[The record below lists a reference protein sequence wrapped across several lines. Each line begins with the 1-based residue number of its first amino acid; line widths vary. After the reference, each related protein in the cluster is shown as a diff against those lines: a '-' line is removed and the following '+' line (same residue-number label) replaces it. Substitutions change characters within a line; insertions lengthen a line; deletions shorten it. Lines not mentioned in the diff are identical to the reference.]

1 MVSKRN
7 PKQEARAAA
16 EKALAATAKKK
27 AAAEAKAAAQA
38 KKAQQKEA
46 ENAKK
51 LADQV
56 KPSSAAKTQPSAPQA
71 TSKEKKQPAPTKAP
85 PAAKAAPAPTKAP
98 LAGKAAPAPTKTPP
112 AAKAAPAPAKTSPA
126 AKASAATRATAAEEA
141 RSLQRTRGRTST
153 QAASTQAASA
163 KAASAKATKRRRW
176 PLRVALAV
184 VALSVVVVGV
194 FSWDRWL
201 RYDDAS
207 DFQGTWFIDDS
218 AKGVVI
224 DGRAIKLTDD
234 VKFSYQIDPFAKTI
248 AFSFGDKANTGRYR
262 FSADRKQLVV
272 TEGSSFTAL
281 STLFE
286 DIALNWQGLTRAV
299 QGEQPVQPEAGNGIT
314 VFMRKPSDHALA
326 TPPPSATPSNSTPDA
341 PPSATPPDSTPDAPP
356 SANGPSFKEP
366 VPTPEPDQSTNGEAG
381 ADS

>member
-27 AAAEAKAAAQA
+27 AAAEAKVAAQA

-85 PAAKAAPAPTKAP
+85 

-126 AKASAATRATAAEEA
+126 AKVSAATRATAAEEA
-141 RSLQRTRGRTST
+141 RSPQRTRGRTSA
-153 QAASTQAASA
+153 Q
-163 KAASAKATKRRRW
+163 AASAKATKRRRW
-176 PLRVALAV
+176 PLRVLLAV
-184 VALSVVVVGV
+184 IALSVVVVGV
-194 FSWDRWL
+194 FAWDRWL
-201 RYDDAS
+201 RYDDTS

-224 DGRAIKLTDD
+224 DGKAIKLTDN

-286 DIALNWQGLTRAV
+286 DIALNWQDLTRAV

-341 PPSATPPDSTPDAPP
+341 PPSAD
-356 SANGPSFKEP
+356 GPSFKEP

-381 ADS
+381 ADR

>member
-85 PAAKAAPAPTKAP
+85 

-112 AAKAAPAPAKTSPA
+112 AAKAAPVPTKAPPAAKAAPAPAKTSPA
-126 AKASAATRATAAEEA
+126 VKDSAATRATAAEEA
-141 RSLQRTRGRTST
+141 RSPQRTRGRTS
-153 QAASTQAASA
+153 AQAASA
-163 KAASAKATKRRRW
+163 KATIRRRW
-176 PLRVALAV
+176 PLRVLLAV
-184 VALSVVVVGV
+184 IALSVVVVGV
-194 FSWDRWL
+194 FAWDRWL
-201 RYDDAS
+201 RYDDTS

-224 DGRAIKLTDD
+224 DGKAIKLTDN

-286 DIALNWQGLTRAV
+286 DIALNWQDLTRAV

-341 PPSATPPDSTPDAPP
+341 PPSATPSDSTPDAPP
-356 SANGPSFKEP
+356 SADGPSFKEP

-381 ADS
+381 ADR

>member
-85 PAAKAAPAPTKAP
+85 PAAKAAPAP
-98 LAGKAAPAPTKTPP
+98 
-112 AAKAAPAPAKTSPA
+112 AKTSPA
-126 AKASAATRATAAEEA
+126 AKVSAATRATAAEEA
-141 RSLQRTRGRTST
+141 RSPQRTRGRTSA
-153 QAASTQAASA
+153 Q
-163 KAASAKATKRRRW
+163 AASAKATKRRRW
-176 PLRVALAV
+176 PLRVLLAV
-184 VALSVVVVGV
+184 IALSVVVVGV
-194 FSWDRWL
+194 FAWDRWL
-201 RYDDAS
+201 RYDDTS

-224 DGRAIKLTDD
+224 DGKAIKLTDN

-286 DIALNWQGLTRAV
+286 DIALNWQDLTRAV

-341 PPSATPPDSTPDAPP
+341 PPSATPSDSTPDAPP
-356 SANGPSFKEP
+356 SADGPSFKEP

-381 ADS
+381 ADR